1 MWEGSTKRMG
11 ENINPFVRYLNG
23 LHNYNAQNPNA
34 YCEKNVESPY
44 YGKIMVEM
52 DICQHII
59 QALSNYEPHILV
71 LTGHAGDGKTSLM
84 YQVLSRLRVAIDFSM
99 PLIDVNLPNG
109 NTCCC
114 IKDFSELS
122 EDKKLEVM
130 KKIVAYPGQGKHVF
144 MVANTGPLINTFGE
158 LFDDEEVAE
167 RAKMELISTMD
178 GNKGEI
184 VSIEQ
189 YSFLVINVAAIDN
202 TSFPGKFVNKI
213 IDDSL
218 WEKCGCCSKK
228 SYCHMY
234 HNQQLIKENKSRVV
248 DFLKKY
254 YIWETEYG
262 HRLTIRSMTEQLA
275 YMITGGMECED
286 VLPGELHKMLFF
298 NLFFGYIGTFANTQA
313 QNILAIKLVEE
324 NHFEMKRL
332 RADEELIIRRNY
344 DKLFSENVA
353 SIIRNAERGNIFF
366 SGWAEEV
373 RRAYFF
379 LNIVSDEDWR
389 RDVEDIFSKQYMDYL
404 DVRDGV
410 RKPTKNQ
417 KTLIVDA
424 LRMIYLGTVISESN
438 MIPITLSKEYGIA
451 QSVQLVVGELNE
463 SEIEVLSQ
471 KDSVMNKMKNNMILR
486 IRKGEEIALTLP
498 MMNYFEELRNGI
510 ISTNIDP
517 QLSHGIE
524 SMKAQLLNVVFEDDD
539 DLEIIIMN
547 NAGYE
552 KKKLSVENDYLY
564 LN

>member
-1 MWEGSTKRMG
+1 M
-11 ENINPFVRYLNG
+11 
-23 LHNYNAQNPNA
+23 
-34 YCEKNVESPY
+34 
-44 YGKIMVEM
+44 
-52 DICQHII
+52 
-59 QALSNYEPHILV
+59 
-71 LTGHAGDGKTSLM
+71 
-84 YQVLSRLRVAIDFSM
+84 
-99 PLIDVNLPNG
+99 
-109 NTCCC
+109 
-114 IKDFSELS
+114 
-122 EDKKLEVM
+122 
-130 KKIVAYPGQGKHVF
+130 
-144 MVANTGPLINTFGE
+144 
-158 LFDDEEVAE
+158 
-167 RAKMELISTMD
+167 
-178 GNKGEI
+178 
-184 VSIEQ
+184 
-189 YSFLVINVAAIDN
+189 
-202 TSFPGKFVNKI
+202 
-213 IDDSL
+213 
-218 WEKCGCCSKK
+218 
-228 SYCHMY
+228 
-234 HNQQLIKENKSRVV
+234 
-248 DFLKKY
+248 
-254 YIWETEYG
+254 
-262 HRLTIRSMTEQLA
+262 
-275 YMITGGMECED
+275 
-286 VLPGELHKMLFF
+286 
-298 NLFFGYIGTFANTQA
+298 FFGYVGTLVNTQA

-332 RADEELIIRRNY
+332 RADEELIIRKNY
-344 DKLFSENVA
+344 DKMFSENVA
-353 SIIRNAERGNIFF
+353 SIIRKAENGNIFLG
-366 SGWAEEV
+366 GWAEEL

-471 KDSVMNKMKNNMILR
+471 KDSVMNEMKNNMILR

-539 DLEIIIMN
+539 DLEMIIMN

-552 KKKLSVENDYLY
+552 KKKLSVENEYLY

>member
-1 MWEGSTKRMG
+1 
-11 ENINPFVRYLNG
+11 
-23 LHNYNAQNPNA
+23 
-34 YCEKNVESPY
+34 
-44 YGKIMVEM
+44 
-52 DICQHII
+52 
-59 QALSNYEPHILV
+59 
-71 LTGHAGDGKTSLM
+71 
-84 YQVLSRLRVAIDFSM
+84 
-99 PLIDVNLPNG
+99 
-109 NTCCC
+109 
-114 IKDFSELS
+114 
-122 EDKKLEVM
+122 
-130 KKIVAYPGQGKHVF
+130 
-144 MVANTGPLINTFGE
+144 
-158 LFDDEEVAE
+158 
-167 RAKMELISTMD
+167 
-178 GNKGEI
+178 
-184 VSIEQ
+184 
-189 YSFLVINVAAIDN
+189 
-202 TSFPGKFVNKI
+202 
-213 IDDSL
+213 
-218 WEKCGCCSKK
+218 
-228 SYCHMY
+228 MY

-286 VLPGELHKMLFF
+286 VLPRDLHKMLFF

-366 SGWAEEV
+366 FFWAEEV

-463 SEIEVLSQ
+463 SEIEVL
-471 KDSVMNKMKNNMILR
+471 
-486 IRKGEEIALTLP
+486 
-498 MMNYFEELRNGI
+498 
-510 ISTNIDP
+510 
-517 QLSHGIE
+517 
-524 SMKAQLLNVVFEDDD
+524 
-539 DLEIIIMN
+539 
-547 NAGYE
+547 
-552 KKKLSVENDYLY
+552 
-564 LN
+564 